1 MTLFLLLTGAYMLGN
16 ILTASLIG
24 KLLFKENI
32 RSRGSGNPG
41 ARNAGRLFG
50 KKAFVATFVG
60 DALKGVLAVGTAKW
74 LGFDAVVELLA
85 LVTVM
90 LGHVFP
96 VLMKFR
102 GGKGVSTFI
111 GGLLVFNPLLFA
123 VFAGVF
129 LLGYP
134 FLKSFTRAGL
144 VAVGVLP
151 FIVLAFSY
159 GIPAFVMSCFVTILL
174 FVAHREDVKT
184 YAGKELRK

>member
-1 MTLFLLLTGAYMLGN
+1 MTLFLLLTGVYMLGN

-32 RSRGSGNPG
+32 RSGGSGNPG

-144 VAVGVLP
+144 VAVGFLP

-159 GIPAFVMSCFVTILL
+159 GIPAFVMACFVTIWLC
-174 FVAHREDVKT
+174 VDHREDVKT